1 MYAEPVVYLGVD
13 AGVRVVTDISVV
25 VCGLHHTLLAEI
37 AEGDVVVGPSL
48 VAGDG
53 NVVGLGRSVL
63 PYEVVVRIVGTDTDL
78 PVRAVHVPVTSIG
91 HRGIL
96 VEGAAVLL
104 DPCLGGVVT
113 GPVDEP
119 ERSDGG
125 GCPDALGRL
134 DRVVQAFDTGQ
145 LIVFCH
151 VLESDV
157 SGICDIDL
165 VSFPGALLRSDQDDT
180 ESSLGSVDGCRSGV
194 LQDGDGLDVVRI
206 DQVDGRDLYVV
217 QKDERRRTSQVGSN
231 LSADPEH
238 RVGTHFIRSDA
249 DIEARGGTLESTADV
264 SDRTAFQGLVH
275 VDGRN
280 GSGEAFFPLCAV
292 TDHDDIVKELGIFFE
307 DYDHSLRSRDGN
319 ALETDTGELQDGTFA
334 YSGEGESSVVCRD
347 RSGVGPLDTDSGS
360 HNRGAVGVNDFSG
373 DGPLLLRT
381 FRHCLLRRRSGDSGT
396 DGQSQC
402 QDDAG
407 WLENLKHLTKL
418 FG

>member
-1 MYAEPVVYLGVD
+1 MDAQPVVYLGVD
-13 AGVRVVTDISVV
+13 AGVRVVADISVV

-78 PVRAVHVPVTSIG
+78 PVGAVHVPVTSIG

-119 ERSDGG
+119 ECSDRSGRT
-125 GCPDALGRL
+125 DALGGL
-134 DRVVQAFDTGQ
+134 YSVVQAFDTGQ
-145 LIVFCH
+145 LIVFSH

-165 VSFPGALLRSDQDDT
+165 VCFPGALLRSDEDDT

-206 DQVDGRDLYVV
+206 DQVDGRDLDVV
-217 QKDERRRTSQVGSN
+217 EKDERRRTSQVGSN

-238 RVGTHFIRSDA
+238 RVGTHFIRSGA
-249 DIEARGGTLESTADV
+249 EPWSPRPTSAIGRPSRALFTLTEETAPV
-264 SDRTAFQGLVH
+264 RLSF
-275 VDGRN
+275 
-280 GSGEAFFPLCAV
+280 LCA
-292 TDHDDIVKELGIFFE
+292 
-307 DYDHSLRSRDGN
+307 
-319 ALETDTGELQDGTFA
+319 
-334 YSGEGESSVVCRD
+334 
-347 RSGVGPLDTDSGS
+347 P
-360 HNRGAVGVNDFSG
+360 
-373 DGPLLLRT
+373 
-381 FRHCLLRRRSGDSGT
+381 
-396 DGQSQC
+396 
-402 QDDAG
+402 
-407 WLENLKHLTKL
+407 
-418 FG
+418 